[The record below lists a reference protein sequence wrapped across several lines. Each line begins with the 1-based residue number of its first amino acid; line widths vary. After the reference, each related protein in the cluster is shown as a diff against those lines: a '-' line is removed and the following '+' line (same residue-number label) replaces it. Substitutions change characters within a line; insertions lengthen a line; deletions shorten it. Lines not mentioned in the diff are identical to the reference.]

1 MQEGWGWRGRGTGV
15 TTRPVKAGKGRGGPC
30 PGFALR
36 FRGQMRVTDTARGQ
50 ATREHKEGARPLK

>member
-50 ATREHKEGARPLK
+50 AAREHKEGARPLK